1 MQIIFREDGL
11 VKKILHGETVPN
23 IGETVIIRSDEFP
36 NHTPTTYK
44 VIDRIMDIGNASCG
58 MWNPYEVTWHV
69 DIKKK
74 EEISNID

>member
-1 MQIIFREDGL
+1 MQIIFREDGV
-11 VKKILHGETVPN
+11 VKKTLHGETVPN

-36 NHTPTTYK
+36 DHIPTTYK
-44 VIDRIMDIGNASCG
+44 VIDRIMDIGQKLGG
-58 MWNPYEVTWHV
+58 MWVTDGVVWHV